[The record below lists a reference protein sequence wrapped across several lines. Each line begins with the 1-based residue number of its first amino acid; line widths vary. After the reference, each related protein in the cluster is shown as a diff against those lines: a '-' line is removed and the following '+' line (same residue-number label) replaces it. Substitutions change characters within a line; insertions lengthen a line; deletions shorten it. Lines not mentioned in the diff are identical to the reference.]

1 MASLADTGKL
11 YLTIFIDGHC
21 KDSTTQP
28 MGTWQVAV
36 ARGYADL
43 FQGRYHIW

>member
-1 MASLADTGKL
+1 MDTVKKA
-11 YLTIFIDGHC
+11 F
-21 KDSTTQP
+21 TQP

-43 FQGRYHIW
+43 FQGRNHIW